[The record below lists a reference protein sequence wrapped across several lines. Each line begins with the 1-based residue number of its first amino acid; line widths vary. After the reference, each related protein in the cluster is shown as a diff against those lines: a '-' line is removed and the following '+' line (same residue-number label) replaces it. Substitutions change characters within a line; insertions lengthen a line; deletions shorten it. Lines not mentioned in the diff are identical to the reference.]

1 VAGAGAFP
9 AEQADGKPAPGYN
22 TGMETVISIP
32 NAVFR
37 EAERFPRR
45 TRTSRSQLYVEAI
58 AEHIARH
65 LHGAVTEA
73 MDAVCDRL

>member
-1 VAGAGAFP
+1 M
-9 AEQADGKPAPGYN
+9 K
-22 TGMETVISIP
+22 TVISIP